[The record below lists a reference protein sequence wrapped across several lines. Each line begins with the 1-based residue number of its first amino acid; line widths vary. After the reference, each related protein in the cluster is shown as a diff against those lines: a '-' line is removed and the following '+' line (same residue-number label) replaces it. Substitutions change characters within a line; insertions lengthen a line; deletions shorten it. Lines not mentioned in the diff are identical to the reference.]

1 MTNKHMKNHSASL
14 IISKMQVKSLFY
26 PHHEIP
32 LYTLRIATIKIKQKI
47 TDISENVDKLET
59 SYTAGEN
66 TTEQTLENSLAILQQ
81 AKHRIT
87 MS

>member
-14 IISKMQVKSLFY
+14 VISKMQVKSLFY

-32 LYTLRIATIKIKQKI
+32 FYTLRIATIKIKQKI

-59 SYTAGEN
+59 SYIAGEN
-66 TTEQTLENSLAILQQ
+66 TTNSG
-81 AKHRIT
+81 KEFGNSST
-87 MS
+87 S

>member
-1 MTNKHMKNHSASL
+1 MTKMTNKHMKNHSASL

-32 LYTLRIATIKIKQKI
+32 LYTLRIATIKI
-47 TDISENVDKLET
+47 TENISENVDKLET
-59 SYTAGEN
+59 SHITGEN

-81 AKHRIT
+81 VKHRIT
-87 MS
+87 M